1 MATAQATPVRPAR
14 AGARRGPLAALRD
27 RPAAG
32 KLLLLALAAVI
43 LVPLVHSRWGGGIWP
58 DALTADLSAPL
69 GEVTDWI
76 VSNRDNHPLFLYFF
90 GHISNAVVLSV
101 RGVYLILLA
110 LGWAGVTVLAAA
122 VAWRVAGI
130 RLALTAAVS
139 FLVCGLLGMWVPTM
153 QTLALMVVAVLAS
166 VVLGLLLG
174 LAAGLSDRTFRVLR
188 PVLDTMQ
195 VLPAFAYLLPVVLIF
210 GIGVPGAVL
219 ATVVYAAPPM
229 ARLTALGLRG
239 ADAGVME
246 AVASLGAT
254 GKQRLLTARLPL
266 ARKELLLGL
275 NQTIMMALSMAVIAS
290 VIGAG
295 GLGDRVYQALSSVD
309 VGAALAAGIPIVLLA
324 VVLDRTTEAAGRRI
338 GAEPTGPAL
347 LRGWRGWT
355 LAALATAVV
364 AFVGRATDGRV
375 WPEDVTVAIAGPVN
389 TAKDWMVDHLYTGV
403 PVVGGTAD
411 LAAHFTSGVLNPL
424 RSGLT
429 GLPWW
434 SVLLI
439 VAALAWTI
447 GTWRTAATAVLAMA
461 AIGVLGVWE
470 PSMDTLSQVLA
481 AVAVTLVLGF
491 GIAIGAARSE
501 RLERLLR
508 PVLDVFQ
515 TMPQFVYLIPVV
527 ALFGVGRA
535 PAAAAAVVYALPAV
549 VRITTQGLRGVD
561 PAAMECARSL
571 GATTGQQLRQV
582 QLPLARPS
590 LLLAVNQAVVLV
602 LAVVIIGGLVGS
614 GALGYEVVLGLA
626 QGDLATG
633 VDAEDGAHRDL
644 LRQRGHLLLDVD
656 PFTVRPGV
664 GQLHRGAR
672 HGGRVRLDLLGPH
685 RGLHQRTFAPPVPAP
700 RHDDPVAHHRPE
712 RDAEPGLVEGAL
724 RLGEQLAYALRVGD
738 EHAPVAPEPP
748 AHHVPVPPQE
758 FEEGEG
764 VLPELRQVP
773 EQRQPPGARYERMA
787 ARRGVELRAGLRG
800 HRKDS
805 APWGAPRGGA
815 QSFEPHRT

>member
-1 MATAQATPVRPAR
+1 MATAQAT
-14 AGARRGPLAALRD
+14 AGTDAGPPGGRPLAALRD
-27 RPAAG
+27 RPALG
-32 KLLLLALAAVI
+32 KILLLLTAAAI
-43 LVPLVHSRWGGGIWP
+43 AVPFAHARWGGGAWP
-58 DALTADLSAPL
+58 GALTVDLSGPL
-69 GEVTDWI
+69 GEVSEWI
-76 VSNRDNHPLFLYFF
+76 IGNRDSHPLFLYFF

-101 RGVYLILLA
+101 RGVYLALLA
-110 LGWAGVTVLAAA
+110 LGWAGVTAVAAL
-122 VAWRVAGI
+122 VAWRTAGW
-130 RLALTAAVS
+130 RLALTAGVS

-153 QTLALMVVAVLAS
+153 QTLALMIVAVLAS
-166 VVLGLLLG
+166 VVFGLLLG

-195 VLPAFAYLLPVVLIF
+195 VLPAFAYLLPVVLVF

-246 AVASLGAT
+246 AVTSLGAT
-254 GKQRLLTARLPL
+254 ARQRLLSARLPL
-266 ARKELLLGL
+266 ARKELLLGV

-324 VVLDRTTEAAGRRI
+324 VVLDRTTEAAGRRA
-338 GAEPTGPAL
+338 GREPSGPAA
-347 LRGWRGWT
+347 LRGPRGWA
-355 LAALATAVV
+355 LAAV
-364 AFVGRATDGRV
+364 AAASVALVGRFTGGRV
-375 WPEDVTVAIAGPVN
+375 WPEGAVVAVAGPVN

-411 LAAHFTSGVLNPL
+411 WAAHFTNWILNPL
-424 RSGLT
+424 RSGLQ

-434 SVLLI
+434 SVLLV

-447 GTWRTAATAVLAMA
+447 GTWRTALTAVLAMA
-461 AIGVLGVWE
+461 AIGVLGVWDL
-470 PSMDTLSQVLA
+470 SMDTLSQVLA

-491 GIAIGAARSE
+491 AVAMGAARSR

-508 PVLDVFQ
+508 PVLDVCQ

-571 GATTGQQLRQV
+571 GATSGQQLRQI
-582 QLPLARPS
+582 QIPLARPA
-590 LLLAVNQAVVLV
+590 LLLAVNQGVVLV

-614 GALGYEVVLGLA
+614 GALGYDVVFGLA

-633 VDAEDGAHRDL
+633 LVAGAAIVCLGLMLDRVTQPTAR
-644 LRQRGHLLLDVD
+644 RQRK
-656 PFTVRPGV
+656 
-664 GQLHRGAR
+664 
-672 HGGRVRLDLLGPH
+672 
-685 RGLHQRTFAPPVPAP
+685 
-700 RHDDPVAHHRPE
+700 E
-712 RDAEPGLVEGAL
+712 
-724 RLGEQLAYALRVGD
+724 
-738 EHAPVAPEPP
+738 
-748 AHHVPVPPQE
+748 
-758 FEEGEG
+758 
-764 VLPELRQVP
+764 
-773 EQRQPPGARYERMA
+773 
-787 ARRGVELRAGLRG
+787 
-800 HRKDS
+800 S
-805 APWGAPRGGA
+805 
-815 QSFEPHRT
+815 

>member
-1 MATAQATPVRPAR
+1 MATAPATTAAA
-14 AGARRGPLAALRD
+14 AGPPGSGPLAALRG
-27 RPAAG
+27 RPALG
-32 KLLLLALAAVI
+32 KLLILLAIAAVA
-43 LVPLVHSRWGGGIWP
+43 VPLLQAQWGGGVWP
-58 DALTADLSAPL
+58 TALTVDLTGPL
-69 GEVTDWI
+69 GEVNDWI
-76 VSNRDNHPLFLYFF
+76 IANRDSHPLFLYFF

-101 RGVYLILLA
+101 RGVYLVLLA
-110 LGWAGVTVLAAA
+110 LGWAGVTALAAV
-122 VAWRVAGI
+122 VAWRVAGL
-130 RLALTAAVS
+130 RLALTAAVC
-139 FLVCGLLGMWVPTM
+139 FGVCGLLGMWVPTM
-153 QTLALMVVAVLAS
+153 QTLALMIVAVLAS
-166 VVLGLLLG
+166 VVLGMLLG

-195 VLPAFAYLLPVVLIF
+195 VLPAFAYLLPVVLVF

-254 GKQRLLTARLPL
+254 GRQRLLTARLPL

-290 VIGAG
+290 IIGAG

-324 VVLDRTTEAAGRRI
+324 VVLDRTTEAAGRKI
-338 GAEPTGPAL
+338 GTEATGPAA
-347 LRGWRGWT
+347 LRGLPGWG
-355 LAALATAVV
+355 LAALIVAAVAV
-364 AFVGRATDGRV
+364 LGRFTGGRI
-375 WPEDVTVAIAGPVN
+375 WPEGAIVAIAGPVN

-411 LAAHFTSGVLNPL
+411 WAEHFTSGILNPL
-424 RSGLT
+424 RSGLQ

-434 SVLLI
+434 SVLLV

-447 GTWRTAATAVLAMA
+447 GTWRTALTAVLAMA
-461 AIGVLGVWE
+461 GIGVLGVWE
-470 PSMDTLSQVLA
+470 PSMDTLSQVIA

-571 GATTGQQLRQV
+571 GATGGQQLRQV
-582 QLPLARPS
+582 QLPLARPA
-590 LLLAVNQAVVLV
+590 LLLAVNQGVVLV

-614 GALGYEVVLGLA
+614 GALGYDVVFGLA

-633 VDAEDGAHRDL
+633 LVAGAAIVCLGLMLDRVTQPTTR
-644 LRQRGHLLLDVD
+644 RQRK
-656 PFTVRPGV
+656 
-664 GQLHRGAR
+664 
-672 HGGRVRLDLLGPH
+672 
-685 RGLHQRTFAPPVPAP
+685 
-700 RHDDPVAHHRPE
+700 E
-712 RDAEPGLVEGAL
+712 
-724 RLGEQLAYALRVGD
+724 
-738 EHAPVAPEPP
+738 
-748 AHHVPVPPQE
+748 
-758 FEEGEG
+758 
-764 VLPELRQVP
+764 
-773 EQRQPPGARYERMA
+773 
-787 ARRGVELRAGLRG
+787 
-800 HRKDS
+800 S
-805 APWGAPRGGA
+805 
-815 QSFEPHRT
+815 